1 MLQMRREEQLSV
13 RRLAAVF
20 GVPSGTMG
28 RWVAVRGDRLPA
40 RRFRPVSGDEGF
52 LAKVKALCDEP
63 RHGTYGHRRIR
74 ALLRRR
80 YGVRV
85 SRQTVLR
92 ATRQLGLTQPRI
104 RHKEAR
110 PKRVEKMR
118 PARPNESWQIDM
130 TSFQLSDLTT
140 IYLVAVIDCYT
151 RQVAG
156 WSLDRRCRA
165 SEWVAAVRMALEGRG
180 LVTKESCAGL
190 VLRSDNGCQPCSK
203 AFREYLSKTGVR
215 AQYTGYDAP
224 DDNGYVERLMRTIK
238 EEEVWANVYDSF
250 AEAHAAIDA
259 YVRYYNAERIHS
271 ALNYQTPDEV
281 NAAANITLV
290 AA

>member
-1 MLQMRREEQLSV
+1 MIEIRAQEKLSV

-20 GVPSGTMG
+20 DVPSGTLG
-28 RWVAVRGDRLPA
+28 RWVAVRGDRPP
-40 RRFRPVSGDEGF
+40 RERPRPVSGDHEF
-52 LAKVKALCDEP
+52 LGKVKALCSETMH
-63 RHGTYGHRRIR
+63 RTYGHRRIR

-80 YGVRV
+80 YGIRA
-85 SRQTVLR
+85 SRPTVLR
-92 ATRQLGLTQPRI
+92 AMRKLGLVQPRI
-104 RHKEAR
+104 RRKEAR

-118 PARPNESWQIDM
+118 PTRPNESWQIDM
-130 TSFQLSDLTT
+130 TSFQLSDLNTV
-140 IYLVAVIDCYT
+140 YLVAVIDCYT
-151 RQVAG
+151 RQVVG
-156 WSLDRRCRA
+156 WTLDRRCRA

-180 LVTKESCAGL
+180 PVTKEACAGL

-203 AFREYLSKTGVR
+203 AFTGYLSGAGVTG
-215 AQYTGYDAP
+215 QYTGYDAP

-259 YVRYYNAERIHS
+259 YVRFYNAERIHS
-271 ALNYQTPDEV
+271 ALRYQTPDEV
-281 NAAANITLV
+281 NAAANVTLV